1 MNLHLTK
8 PMKMNLLSRFV
19 FAAFLALAPA
29 QGFADEEQ
37 DLLKVLQSNVPAPL
51 KCAACQK
58 LRLVGTVKSVPALAR
73 LLTDAPT
80 AHAAR
85 YALEG
90 LPFPEAVAALREALG
105 RTSGEIK
112 AGLIDSLGWRR
123 DTAAAVPLL
132 VKSLSDP
139 DATIASATASAL
151 GRIGGKNAIN
161 ALTAALKTATPS
173 VLPAVL
179 DGLDRCADQLLSGG
193 DAQAAAAIYGK
204 LFRSPFPQRIRIAAW
219 RGLVWADTSSRAEL
233 VTQALSSEEHGLH
246 LAALKVLR
254 ELHDPALVEACL
266 RKWPGL
272 AADSQLAV
280 LDARVALGGDLLAV
294 IRTASESPHLI
305 VRVAAWQALANS
317 GDPAAIA
324 VLAKAAASEQA
335 EERDA
340 ARDSLTRLRG
350 EGMHD
355 AFLKA
360 IPGSEPKEKVELLR
374 ALGDRYDTK
383 AANVLLENAGAGPDS
398 VRLAAV
404 ESLRKIADPS
414 TAAPLIAL
422 AARSD
427 SDADREHVLTAL
439 YAVCQSSHDK
449 NQTTAAVLDAMNSLP
464 AAQRRLVLPV
474 LSELATPPALEAAL
488 AFTRE
493 QDPESVKQAVRVLTQ
508 WPNAAPATSLY
519 ELATTSPD
527 SVMQV
532 LAFRGCITVAALEPD
547 FNKRLGLLQKV
558 MAAAKRSDEK
568 KQALSQIGQVP
579 TREALQVAMSYLAE
593 PELVN
598 EAGLA
603 ALDIAEKL
611 AGSAPEL
618 ARETADKV
626 LSQSQTPDLVKRAWA
641 IRGKPAGSGPF
652 IEDWLVC
659 GPYNKPGVIG
669 ALALFDI
676 AFAPET
682 SGANVPWKHLPLA
695 KVADL
700 SSFFPEQAN
709 CVAYLKTRI
718 IAPANCDA
726 ALLVGSDDGVKAW
739 LNGSLVHGNNVDRG
753 LVVDQDMAP
762 IKLRQGPNELLLKIT
777 QGGGGWAA
785 CARIVAND
793 GRPIPGLKVQVD
805 R

>member
-1 MNLHLTK
+1 
-8 PMKMNLLSRFV
+8 MNLLTRLLFAGLFV
-19 FAAFLALAPA
+19 LAPA
-29 QGFADEEQ
+29 LAFADAEQ
-37 DLLKVLQSNVPAPL
+37 DLLNLLQSNAAAPL
-51 KCAACQK
+51 KCDACQK
-58 LRLVGTVKSVPALAR
+58 LRVVGTVKSIPALGA
-73 LLTDAPT
+73 LLSEAPT

-90 LPFPEAVAALREALG
+90 MPFPEAVTALREALG

-123 DTAAAVPLL
+123 DTAAVPLL
-132 VKSLSDP
+132 AKSLSDP

-151 GRIGGKNAIN
+151 GRIGDKSAMD

-173 VLPAVL
+173 LLPAVL

-193 DAQAAAAIYGK
+193 DAKTAAAIYGK
-204 LFRSPFPQRIRIAAW
+204 LFHSQFPQRIRIAAW
-219 RGLVWADTSSRAEL
+219 RGLVLADAASRAEL
-233 VTQALSSEEHGLH
+233 VTQALSSNEHALH

-254 ELHDPALVEACL
+254 ELNDRATVEACL
-266 RKWPGL
+266 RQWSGL
-272 AADSQLAV
+272 TADSQLAV
-280 LDARVALGGDLLAV
+280 LDARVGVGGDFLPV
-294 IRTASESPHLI
+294 IRTATQSPHLA

-317 GDPAAIA
+317 GDPAAIP
-324 VLAKAAASEQA
+324 VLVRAAASDPP

-360 IPGSEPKEKVELLR
+360 IPSAEPKEKVELLR

-383 AANVLLENAGAGPDS
+383 AATVLLENAGAGPDP

-404 ESLRKIADPS
+404 ESLRKIADPA

-422 AARSD
+422 AVKSE
-427 SDADREHVLTAL
+427 SDAQREHILAAL

-449 NQTTAAVLDAMNSLP
+449 NQTTAAVLGAMSSIP
-464 AAQRRLVLPV
+464 EAQRRLVLPV
-474 LSELATPPALEAAL
+474 LSELATPTALEAAL

-508 WPNAAPATSLY
+508 WPNAGPAARLF
-519 ELATTSPD
+519 ELATTTPD
-527 SVMQV
+527 AALQV
-532 LAFRGCITVAALEPD
+532 LALRGCITVAGLEPD
-547 FNKRLGLLQKV
+547 FNKRLAVLQKV

-579 TREALQVAMSYLAE
+579 TREALQAAMGFLSD
-593 PELVN
+593 PELAN

-626 LSQSQTPDLVKRAWA
+626 LGQSKTPDIVKRAWA

-659 GPYNKPGVIG
+659 GPYNKPGVTG

-682 SGANVPWKHLPLA
+682 ANASVPWKHLPLA
-695 KVADL
+695 KIADL
-700 SSFFPEQAN
+700 ASFFPGQAN
-709 CVAYLKTRI
+709 GVAYLKTTI
-718 IAPANCDA
+718 VAPAKCDA
-726 ALLVGSDDGVKAW
+726 ALLLGSDDGVKAW
-739 LNGSLVHGNNVDRG
+739 LNGGLVHGNNVDRG

-762 IKLRQGPNELLLKIT
+762 IQLRAGRNELLLKIT

-793 GRPIPGLKVQVD
+793 GRPIPGLRVQVD